1 METLIIICLL
11 IIIILLLHDKW
22 ELKKPGHVDFR
33 QKYVIHDKT
42 NLVGLPK
49 PDQRRGKVIQAKE
62 DIKNEPAVQ
71 ATFTDQQLKEIQQH
85 MEADTN
91 EDFPDLADEEEW
103 AYHGEPNGDLDYATG
118 VTFEELT
125 SVGMFLQK
133 ENSEQAQLE
142 TAATVVHKIQGTEL
156 FSLLENS
163 TEGASKK
170 IAELLDKSHFSSRE
184 SASSIVRDENLNRF
198 DIGDFV

>member
-11 IIIILLLHDKW
+11 MIIILLLHDQRGR
-22 ELKKPGHVDFR
+22 KKPGDIDVG
-33 QKYVIHDKT
+33 QKEGIQDQI

-49 PDQRRGKVIQAKE
+49 PDQRRGKLIQAEE

-71 ATFTDQQLKEIQQH
+71 AISADQQLAEIQQH
-85 MEADTN
+85 MEADMN